1 MDAADMAFA
10 VAGAPF
16 PLANVPKPTD
26 LPDLS
31 KPGKPLVSE
40 STLRLARETAH
51 ALEMIAG
58 GWPELSSQGF
68 RDYLNDG
75 AAAIYD
81 LAIAIEEMQRPLQ

>member
-1 MDAADMAFA
+1 MNAADRAWVA
-10 VAGAPF
+10 AGAPF
-16 PLANVPKPTD
+16 PLAEVPKPTD

-31 KPGKPLVSE
+31 KPGIPLVSE

-68 RDYLNDG
+68 HDYLNDG

-81 LAIAIEEMQRPLQ
+81 LADAIEQMQRPLQ